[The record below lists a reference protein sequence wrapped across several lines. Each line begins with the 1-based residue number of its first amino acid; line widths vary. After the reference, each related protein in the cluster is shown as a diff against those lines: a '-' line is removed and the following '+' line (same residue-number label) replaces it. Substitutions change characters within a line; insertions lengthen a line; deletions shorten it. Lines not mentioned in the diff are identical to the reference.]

1 MRHINLILLA
11 FTFSI
16 SLFSQSKGYWHGK
29 ERNLRY
35 HPEGGD
41 FVIVNG
47 DRKFNRALYG
57 TNTAFRIE
65 TGDVPEFGFFMPNM
79 GGNMQLGL
87 ISEDKSLWLNDAEY
101 IKSIYRPGA
110 RIYEIK
116 DPFIGNGKLTISV
129 LAMADAEGMVLKIES
144 QNLPSD
150 IQLLVAFGGASNK
163 RFFRNGDLGV
173 DDPDAFS
180 LQPDACIDN
189 KYQITSNQFVL
200 GYAQSSK
207 TGARHTMGVFPEN
220 SELKLGSPYQ
230 VMTPLHL
237 WKSVAEKNKPVIL
250 SKTSLTSDIY
260 IALKDQDNKPLSY
273 AGLENCFEDAENKR
287 AEIAGTVKIN
297 TPDPYFNTL
306 GATLAI
312 AADGIWDDKTGWQH
326 GAIGWRMPLNGWRAA
341 YVGDAIGWHGRARKH
356 FDSYAASQITNVE
369 PIIPHPSQDKVLNL
383 ARAEKIWGT
392 QMYSNGYITRNP
404 NETDKMHH
412 YDMNLV
418 YIDELLWHFN
428 WTGDIDYVRK
438 MWPVLKRHLAWEKR
452 NFDPDDDG
460 LYNAYAC
467 IWASDALQYN
477 SGGVTHSSA
486 YNYRANKIA
495 ADIAAKIGEDPAP
508 YKKEADKILNAINI
522 KLWLSNKGWWAEFK
536 DFMGN
541 KMIHPN
547 AALWTVYHA
556 IDSDIH
562 TPFQAYQATR
572 YIDSEI
578 PHIPVFA
585 RGLEDEDYKTV
596 STTNW
601 LPYSWSINNVAFAEV
616 AHTSLAYW
624 QSGRKDEAF
633 KLFKSS
639 VLDGMYLG
647 DSPGNIGQVSFYDA
661 ARGECYR
668 DFGDPIGVY
677 SRVLVQGLFGIIPD
691 AMNGRLVIRPGL
703 PSDWDYASI
712 STPDISFDF
721 TRKGDFDK
729 YIINS
734 RFEKK
739 LNLELHIDARK
750 DNIAFV
756 KVNGQIVSWSLVE
769 GVGLPK
775 IKVDCKV
782 ADTYVV
788 EIEWQGDFLS
798 TVNTSQVSVEGQFWN
813 LLSSASIQKVFD
825 PQNVL
830 NNVKRKTNSLTATTV
845 GELGHRTLFVQLKQG
860 KMIWWHPVNIEMIE
874 PFTVDYD
881 SESETLNFSL
891 RNNTNKSVDARLSIN
906 SAYDQTIKLSA
917 GENSSVINVPAEYVK
932 PGTNHLRISEKGKA
946 VYQTDIINWNL
957 KNKSTAYETVNMDQ
971 VLNASVNQIFR
982 NEYLTPRS
990 PYTTLQIPTQGIG
1003 EWCHPNLM
1011 ANIDDSGLRKAVKNN
1026 IFSAPFGVPF
1036 RTTGELAKNNIAFT
1050 TLWDNYPESVTI
1062 PLSGKASHA
1071 YFLMA
1076 GSTNHM
1082 QSHILNGQVEVIY
1095 ADNNKALLDLINPET
1110 WAPIEQDFYLD
1121 GEAFFSKLSR
1131 PYRVALKSGVVSRN
1145 LGEGLKIKPS
1155 EVYSRSIDG
1164 GAAIILDIPLD
1175 PSKELKEIKVKSVA
1189 NEVVIGLMGITLLR

>member
-1 MRHINLILLA
+1 MRHIILFSLV
-11 FTFSI
+11 FVFSI

-29 ERNLRY
+29 ERSLRY
-35 HPEGGD
+35 HPEGED

-57 TNTAFRIE
+57 TNTAFRVE
-65 TGDVPEFGFFMPNM
+65 TGDVPEFGLFMPNM

-87 ISEDKSLWLNDAEY
+87 ISGDKSLWLNDAEY

-129 LAMADAEGMVLKIES
+129 LAMADAEGMILKIES
-144 QNLPSD
+144 RNLPSD
-150 IQLLVAFGGASNK
+150 IQFFTLFGGASNK

-173 DDPDAFS
+173 DDPNAFA
-180 LQPDACIDN
+180 LQPDACLDN
-189 KYQITSNQFVL
+189 KYNITGNQFVL
-200 GYAQSSK
+200 SYAQNSK
-207 TGARHTMGVFPEN
+207 AGAQQTIGVFPEN

-237 WKSVAEKNKPVIL
+237 WKSVAEKDEPVIL
-250 SKTSLTSDIY
+250 SKTSLTADIY

-273 AGLENCFEDAENKR
+273 AGLKKCFDDAENKR
-287 AEIAGTVKIN
+287 KEIAGTVKIN

-306 GATLAI
+306 GGALAI

-326 GAIGWRMPLNGWRAA
+326 GAVGWRMPLNGWRAA
-341 YVGDAIGWHGRARKH
+341 YVGDAIGWHDRARKH
-356 FDSYAASQITNVE
+356 FDGYAASQITNVE
-369 PIIPHPSQDKVLNL
+369 PVIAHPAQDKTLNL
-383 ARAEKIWGT
+383 ARAEKKWGT

-404 NETDKMHH
+404 NETNKMHH

-428 WTGDIDYVRK
+428 WTGDIDYIRK

-460 LYNAYAC
+460 LYDAYAC

-477 SGGVTHSSA
+477 SGGVTYSSA

-495 ADIAAKIGEDPAP
+495 ADIVAKIGEDPTP
-508 YKKEADKILNAINI
+508 YKKEANKILNAINT
-522 KLWLSNKGWWAEFK
+522 KLWLSDKGWWAEFK

-556 IDSDIH
+556 IDSDVH

-572 YIDSEI
+572 YVDSEI
-578 PHIPVFA
+578 PHIPVLA
-585 RGLEDEDYKTV
+585 RGLEDEDYQTV

-691 AMNGRLVIRPGL
+691 AMNDRLVIRPGL
-703 PSDWDYASI
+703 PSDWGYASI

-721 TRKGDFDK
+721 TRKGDVDK
-729 YIINS
+729 YIVNS
-734 RFEKK
+734 RFGKK
-739 LNLELHIDARK
+739 LSLELHIDACK
-750 DNIAFV
+750 DNIASV
-756 KVNGQIVSWSLVE
+756 KVNGKTASWSLEE
-769 GVGLPK
+769 GIGLPK
-775 IKVDCKV
+775 IKIDCKL
-782 ADTYVV
+782 ADNYTI
-788 EIEWQGDFLS
+788 EIEWEGNNLASVSYEQ
-798 TVNTSQVSVEGQFWN
+798 TSIKGQAWS
-813 LLSSASIQKVFD
+813 LTSSASIQKVFD

-830 NNVKRKTNSLTATTV
+830 KNMKRKTNSLTGLTA
-845 GELGHRTLFVQLKQG
+845 GELGYRTLFVQLKQG
-860 KMIWWHPVNIEMIE
+860 KMTWWHPVNIEMIE
-874 PFTVDYD
+874 PFTVDYN
-881 SESETLNFSL
+881 SESEALDFSIK
-891 RNNTNKSVDARLSIN
+891 NNTNQSVDIQLSIN
-906 SAYDQTIKLSA
+906 SSYSQTVKLSA
-917 GENSSVINVPAEYVK
+917 GGNSSVINIPAEYVK
-932 PGTNHLRISEKGKA
+932 LGTNHLQIVEKGKTI
-946 VYQTDIINWNL
+946 YQTDLINWNL
-957 KNKSTAYETVNMDQ
+957 KNKSTVYETVNMDQ
-971 VLNASVNQIFR
+971 ILNASVSQIFR

-990 PYTTLQIPTQGIG
+990 PYTTLQIPKQGIG

-1011 ANIDDSGLRKAVKNN
+1011 ANIDDSGLKKKVKNN
-1026 IFSAPFGVPF
+1026 IFNTPFGVPF
-1036 RTTGELAKNNIAFT
+1036 RTSGETSKNNIAFT
-1050 TLWDNYPESVTI
+1050 SLWDNYPESVSV

-1082 QSHILNGQVEVIY
+1082 QSHVLNGEVVVVY
-1095 ADNNKALLDLINPET
+1095 TDGSQAVLDLVNPET

-1121 GEAFFSKLSR
+1121 GEAFFSKQPR

-1145 LGEGLKIKPS
+1145 LGEDLKIKPN
-1155 EVYSRSIDG
+1155 EVYGRSIDG
-1164 GAAIILDIPLD
+1164 GAAIVLDIPLD
-1175 PSKELKEIKVKSVA
+1175 PTKDLKEIKIKSVA
-1189 NEVVIGLMGITLLR
+1189 NEVVVGLMGVTLLR